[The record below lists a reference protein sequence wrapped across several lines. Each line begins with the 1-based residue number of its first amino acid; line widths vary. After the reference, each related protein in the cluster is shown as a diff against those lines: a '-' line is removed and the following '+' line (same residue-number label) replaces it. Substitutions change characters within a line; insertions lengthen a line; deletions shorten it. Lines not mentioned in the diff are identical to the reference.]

1 MDFFVENLRARYS
14 RAAHALREGLKTTPR
29 SWLLNQILFFTL
41 ISAVLGFI
49 LSHYLSVDVLSSLLF
64 LPFDCFNS
72 THPGEDVGGH
82 CFSDYLLAKTFAMQS
97 NPWIPLGPPTRF
109 GNNYPPASMLPHFIF
124 GHLGQLFGQ
133 PRLGLTAY
141 LVALTAA
148 VLSPAIWAASSAR
161 GLTRRMLFVSIGAVA
176 TPVWMTVDRGNSTG
190 FVVPIMLVYLIALSR
205 KKWKLVTIMV
215 VLAALVKPQFALM
228 GVALLAAR
236 QWRLSALAATSGV
249 FASFLAYLLWP
260 HNFPATI
267 VQSMRGILGYWDSAT
282 PSIYSNPMNRY
293 NASFVKGIF
302 LIPDAL
308 KAQGNN
314 GVAPQDY
321 LGEARTLIG
330 FAIPAIIVIGLLV
343 LGKRIPPL
351 MVGLVLLPTA
361 ALFPIETVRYYLVFA
376 LPIAALI
383 IRDPNGDGDAGIF
396 DKCLDGGR
404 KIGKLLSVATAATIA
419 QIPLPFPPAVRAI
432 SNSSGVMEFQ
442 GTGPGYVETTTV
454 LTPLLWLAAC
464 ITMLTFYAR
473 SRAKME

>member
-1 MDFFVENLRARYS
+1 MNVLIEKLRHRFVCSGHTLRECLRAS
-14 RAAHALREGLKTTPR
+14 PR
-29 SWLLNQILFFTL
+29 SWLLNLILFLTL
-41 ISAVLGFI
+41 ISVFLGFI
-49 LSHYLSVDVLSSLLF
+49 LSHYFNVDVLSSLLF
-64 LPFDCFNS
+64 LPFDCFS
-72 THPGEDVGGH
+72 PIHHGEDVGGH
-82 CFSDYLLAKTFAMQS
+82 CFTDYLLAKTFAMQN
-97 NPWIPLGPPTRF
+97 NPWDPLGPPTRF
-109 GNNYPPASMLPHFIF
+109 GNNYPPASMLPHFLF

-141 LVALTAA
+141 LAALTGA
-148 VLSPAIWAASSAR
+148 VLSPAIWAASSTR
-161 GLTRRMLFVSIGAVA
+161 GLTRRMLFVSIGAAA

-205 KKWKLVTIMV
+205 KQWTIVAMMV

-249 FASFLAYLLWP
+249 IASLLAYLLWP

-267 VQSMRGILGYWDSAT
+267 VQSMRVILGYWDSAT

-308 KAQGNN
+308 KAQENS
-314 GVAPQDY
+314 GVAPEDY
-321 LGEARTLIG
+321 LGEMRTVVG
-330 FAIPAIIVIGLLV
+330 FAIPTIIAITLLV
-343 LGKRIPPL
+343 LGKRTPPL
-351 MVGLVLLPTA
+351 MAGIVLLPTA

-383 IRDPNGDGDAGIF
+383 IRDPNGDGYAGIF
-396 DKCLDGGR
+396 DKRLDGGR

-464 ITMLTFYAR
+464 ITLLTFYAR